1 MAKRSRSSQH
11 WLERQ
16 ERDQFSK
23 KARSHGHLS
32 RARYKLEQLDE
43 RFRLFFEVRYVLEL
57 GGAPGGWTQYIEQKI
72 PQHGRLITV
81 DPLAVKTGQK
91 SIHICGL
98 VGSDLVNRRIAEILN
113 GTKVDIV
120 ISDMAPNISGVKER
134 DRAESTKLNLLTVDM
149 VKTYLK
155 ETGVVIMK
163 TFQNPQVP
171 ILVEEIKNFFSSVRI
186 VKPAASRKESSEV
199 YVVAQG
205 FRSLGGTGGSA

>member
-134 DRAESTKLNLLTVDM
+134 DRAESTRLNLLTVDM

-155 ETGVVIMK
+155 GTGVAVMK

>member
-16 ERDQFSK
+16 EKDQYSK
-23 KARSHGHLS
+23 KARSQGHPS
-32 RARYKLEQLDE
+32 RALYKLEQLDE
-43 RFRLFFEVRYVLEL
+43 RFRLFFEASYVLEL
-57 GGAPGGWTQYIEQKI
+57 GGAPGGWTQYVEQEI
-72 PQHGRLITV
+72 PHNGRLITV
-81 DPLAVKTGQK
+81 DPLDVKTGQK

-134 DRAESTKLNLLTVDM
+134 DRAESLRLNLLTVDM
-149 VKTYLK
+149 AKTYLK
-155 ETGVVIMK
+155 KKGVVVMK
-163 TFQNPQVP
+163 TFQNPQVAN
-171 ILVEEIKNFFSSVRI
+171 LVEEIKNSFSSVRI

-205 FRSLGGTGGSA
+205 FRALGSRG

>member
-16 ERDQFSK
+16 ERDQYSK
-23 KARSHGHLS
+23 KARSQGHPS
-32 RARYKLEQLDE
+32 RALYKLEQLDE

-57 GGAPGGWTQYIEQKI
+57 GGAPGGWTQYVEQKI
-72 PQHGRLITV
+72 PDKGRLITV
-81 DPLAVKTGQK
+81 DPLDVKTGQK

-98 VGSDLVNRRIAEILN
+98 VGSDLVNRRIAEVLN

-120 ISDMAPNISGVKER
+120 ISDMAPNISGIKER
-134 DRAESTKLNLLTVDM
+134 DRAESLRLNLLTVDM
-149 VKTYLK
+149 AKTYLK
-155 ETGVVIMK
+155 NKGAAVMK
-163 TFQNPQVP
+163 TFQNPQVAN
-171 ILVEEIKNFFSSVRI
+171 LVEEIKNSFSSVRI

-205 FRSLGGTGGSA
+205 FRSLGGTG

>member
-1 MAKRSRSSQH
+1 M
-11 WLERQ
+11 
-16 ERDQFSK
+16 
-23 KARSHGHLS
+23 
-32 RARYKLEQLDE
+32 
-43 RFRLFFEVRYVLEL
+43 EL

-98 VGSDLVNRRIAEILN
+98 VGSDPVNRRIAEILN

-134 DRAESTKLNLLTVDM
+134 DRAESLRLNLLTVDM
-149 VKTYLK
+149 AKTYLK
-155 ETGVVIMK
+155 NKGVAVMK
-163 TFQNPQVP
+163 TFQNPQVAN
-171 ILVEEIKNFFSSVRI
+171 LVEEIKNSFSSVRI

-205 FRSLGGTGGSA
+205 FRSLGGPGGST

>member
-16 ERDQFSK
+16 ERDQYSK
-23 KARSHGHLS
+23 KARSQGHPS
-32 RARYKLEQLDE
+32 RALYKLEQLDE
-43 RFRLFFEVRYVLEL
+43 RFRLFFEARYVLEL
-57 GGAPGGWTQYIEQKI
+57 GGAPGGWTQYVEQKI
-72 PQHGRLITV
+72 PHNGKLITV
-81 DPLAVKTGQK
+81 DPLDVKTGQR

-98 VGSDLVNRRIAEILN
+98 VGSDLVNRRIAEVLN

-134 DRAESTKLNLLTVDM
+134 DRAESLRLNLLTVDM
-149 VKTYLK
+149 AQTYLK
-155 ETGVVIMK
+155 NKGVAVMK
-163 TFQNPQVP
+163 TFQNPQVAN
-171 ILVEEIKNFFSSVRI
+171 LVEEIKNSFSSVRI

-205 FRSLGGTGGSA
+205 FRALGSRG